1 MKKVLKTMHAL
12 RASAVR
18 AFVNN
23 TVQKST
29 LIIIVIICDD
39 FWSQLRNFR
48 PIFQSQNP
56 GIRRPAILGFRD

>member
-29 LIIIVIICDD
+29 LIIIVNINICDY
-39 FWSQLRNFR
+39 L
-48 PIFQSQNP
+48 
-56 GIRRPAILGFRD
+56 

>member
-1 MKKVLKTMHAL
+1 MHAL

-29 LIIIVIICDD
+29 LIIIVNINICDYL
-39 FWSQLRNFR
+39 WWLLE
-48 PIFQSQNP
+48 PVT
-56 GIRRPAILGFRD
+56 